1 MSNSGGEHF
10 ECRVYT
16 NWMNCKGAAG
26 ETSDNNIN
34 FMACNV
40 TIRARIAGRV
50 TPSTTS
56 ANCLDVI
63 EIPTIGMK
71 FIQIKFQPTRF
82 YSLIFSSRQCE
93 AMTKIKP
100 MLPSNWP
107 CVNAWAPFYVQKTD
121 L

>member
-1 MSNSGGEHF
+1 MSHLRVLIFICLSSGNFIATIERMVSNSGTEHY

-50 TPSTTS
+50 TPSTSS

-63 EIPTIGMK
+63 EIPTIGMCVLL
-71 FIQIKFQPTRF
+71 P
-82 YSLIFSSRQCE
+82 FSV
-93 AMTKIKP
+93 I
-100 MLPSNWP
+100 
-107 CVNAWAPFYVQKTD
+107 
-121 L
+121 

>member
-1 MSNSGGEHF
+1 MVSNSGVEHY

-63 EIPTIGMK
+63 EIPTIGMRPNSMD
-71 FIQIKFQPTRF
+71 IKFQTSQI
-82 YSLIFSSRQCE
+82 SL
-93 AMTKIKP
+93 
-100 MLPSNWP
+100 N
-107 CVNAWAPFYVQKTD
+107 
-121 L
+121 